1 MKTTRN
7 WKLKD
12 WLEAGAYAVAILGA
26 LAGALVFLGNARSNA
41 IDKNRSTLVRA
52 WTNEGDVLSKE
63 TKFIDL
69 VLEDHD
75 GDVIGT
81 IASPR
86 LEEPLDVH
94 ADVDWFSTK
103 LTTTQL
109 RGRTIAPVATVHV
122 KFTGN
127 DNRLSWQAIDFQ
139 VPEHLPRA
147 TTLWPHP
154 LGTQQ

>member
-1 MKTTRN
+1 MKATRN

-26 LAGALVFLGNARSNA
+26 LAGALLFLGNARSNA

-63 TKFIDL
+63 TRFIDL

-86 LEEPLDVH
+86 LDQPLDVH
-94 ADVDWFSTK
+94 ADVGWFSTK
-103 LTTTQL
+103 LTITQL
-109 RGRTIAPVATVHV
+109 RGRVIAPVATVQV
-122 KFTGN
+122 KITGN

-139 VPEHLPRA
+139 VPEYLPRA

-154 LGTQQ
+154 LGTPQ